1 MEAEVVNSDSVH
13 GVFTAMGIERMDG
26 NLASGHPSVLP
37 TGAAYAYNSG
47 SVTGTPRHLLSN

>member
-1 MEAEVVNSDSVH
+1 MEVEVATHVH
-13 GVFTAMGIERMDG
+13 DVFPLPMGIGGG

-47 SVTGTPRHLLSN
+47 SVTGTPRRLLSIR